1 MADST
6 GLHWDWAA
14 SCWEW
19 DPASG
24 PWRPEN
30 GGPADT
36 VRLDISTAGLP
47 GNQAYDFWRNMVFYN
62 FSARRPNDE
71 QRRRYHAEGTGF
83 FTAGASI
90 GISSTDSLFG
100 GRHMAHHRADGLD
113 DITIGYIAEGMRWQ
127 VDEDGEHRACAGE
140 FYVYDAARA
149 SEVGWSRGGGVYLA
163 LSRETALRAGCPPDM
178 TPNMLAR
185 MLAKSPVAPFLA
197 AQFALLW
204 RQGRGMSGADMGH
217 LFPAMTA
224 LAQAALA
231 PAGTPE
237 TEGFEPGRL
246 AAACRFIRAH
256 LGDEDLSPDR
266 IAAAIGCSRA
276 TLYRLF
282 ADHPMTIAEYVRE
295 CRLQAAMTALSRRPG
310 GSVSAVAAR
319 LGFTDPSTFSQAF
332 RRRFGVSPRDVGRS
346 PVP

>member
-6 GLHWDWAA
+6 GLQWDWAA

-36 VRLDISTAGLP
+36 VRFDISTAGLP

-62 FSARRPNDE
+62 FSAQRPNDE

-83 FTAGASI
+83 FTAGAAI

-100 GRHMAHHRADGLD
+100 GRHIAQHRADGLD
-113 DITIGYIAEGMRWQ
+113 DITIGYVAEGMRWQ
-127 VDEDGEHRACAGE
+127 VDEDGEHRATNPLRRRGRSM
-140 FYVYDAARA
+140 AA
-149 SEVGWSRGGGVYLA
+149 
-163 LSRETALRAGCPPDM
+163 
-178 TPNMLAR
+178 
-185 MLAKSPVAPFLA
+185 
-197 AQFALLW
+197 
-204 RQGRGMSGADMGH
+204 ADMGH

-237 TEGFEPGRL
+237 TDAGEPGRL

-295 CRLQAAMTALSRRPG
+295 CRLQAAMTTLSGRSG
-310 GSVSAVAAR
+310 GSVSSVAAR